1 MAPPA
6 SSPFRADGVALFGFG
21 RRPLPADGAVREA
34 ILAWARAAA
43 GLGADGVVKVN
54 EIVCAD
60 PACPGMETILLLMP
74 PGRPTRAVKI
84 TRPMAE
90 VTEGDV
96 VRALARD

>member
-1 MAPPA
+1 M
-6 SSPFRADGVALFGFG
+6 ALFGLG
-21 RRPLPADGAVREA
+21 RRQPPADGAMRGA
-34 ILAWARAAA
+34 ILAWTRAAA

-84 TRPMAE
+84 AKPMAE

-96 VRALARD
+96 ILALVRDERPVRD

>member
-1 MAPPA
+1 M
-6 SSPFRADGVALFGFG
+6 ALFCFG
-21 RRPLPADGAVREA
+21 RRPSPTDGAVRDA
-34 ILAWARAAA
+34 ILAWTRAAA

-74 PGRPTRAVKI
+74 PGHPTRAVKI
-84 TRPMAE
+84 AKPMAT

-96 VRALARD
+96 ILALAQD